1 MDELLELLKNSI
13 QSQINTLFEWCGR
26 ASYSVLNASLLVYNR
41 LVTSATE
48 ILSWQ
53 EVDGVLE
60 PIREKVFVI
69 SRITGAVATVCI
81 ILFFLMSFASD
92 TWSERKNLDLWD
104 VIKDLIKLVVCIAI
118 VNCADIIVYS
128 IFSIGGLLASAVT
141 LSSDGFSGVYIN
153 PDIRDS
159 IIYGTPGLRGM
170 VMFILFLFVAL
181 VVIACAVIVSVE
193 IYQRLFKIYIL
204 IPFSTVSFS
213 TFVMNDNKG
222 NEIFHGYLKNLITLS
237 IEAVV
242 IMLCIS
248 FSIIFINSDIVDN
261 AFKNF
266 VTEKEAVEIDCNS
279 TLDILAIDY
288 ALQGDYA
295 SYEAIALYAKASS
308 SPLSDATKNFVTN
321 EIIHADDDG
330 YAYITVNGEH
340 FDSSAA
346 KLSIS
351 GGITS
356 KIIKIIKDL
365 IEKKEKPTNV
375 VVHPAL
381 GWMQMFVL
389 VIKVIFPTI
398 PSTSVVKSS

>member
-181 VVIACAVIVSVE
+181 VVIACAVIV
-193 IYQRLFKIYIL
+193 
-204 IPFSTVSFS
+204 
-213 TFVMNDNKG
+213 
-222 NEIFHGYLKNLITLS
+222 
-237 IEAVV
+237 
-242 IMLCIS
+242 
-248 FSIIFINSDIVDN
+248 
-261 AFKNF
+261 
-266 VTEKEAVEIDCNS
+266 
-279 TLDILAIDY
+279 
-288 ALQGDYA
+288 
-295 SYEAIALYAKASS
+295 
-308 SPLSDATKNFVTN
+308 
-321 EIIHADDDG
+321 
-330 YAYITVNGEH
+330 
-340 FDSSAA
+340 
-346 KLSIS
+346 
-351 GGITS
+351 
-356 KIIKIIKDL
+356 
-365 IEKKEKPTNV
+365 
-375 VVHPAL
+375 
-381 GWMQMFVL
+381 
-389 VIKVIFPTI
+389 
-398 PSTSVVKSS
+398 